1 MTHPKPSNKRRL
13 SISSCR
19 KASNSKYWRERSR
32 TIKIMD
38 EQTAIFIEQSNIR
51 VIHPEESANIK
62 ASVSTV
68 INSKGKIIVK

>member
-1 MTHPKPSNKRRL
+1 
-13 SISSCR
+13 
-19 KASNSKYWRERSR
+19 
-32 TIKIMD
+32 MD

-51 VIHPEESANIK
+51 VVHPEESANIK